1 MTPTSFS
8 SWARHQLSGAP
19 VQEAIGESPKNVSEI
34 AEGHR
39 IFVNSPCT
47 TCHTIAG
54 ISSGTIAPNLTHFGS
69 RTSLAGATFDNT
81 PENLAKWIKDPPA
94 LKPGAKMP
102 ALGVRGDQLPRPR
115 RLPVES
121 QIGTR
126 YGCNNRKRSEQAPGC
141 QLPPYRSA
149 VGLAGNRWD
158 HKRAAM
164 MYGLSAL
171 VLMALGGLEAMLI
184 RTQLAFPNGTF
195 LSAQVYNEIFTM
207 HGTTMIFLVVLMPSG
222 DRDFSRTSSSRC
234 RSARATSLSRGSM
247 P

>member
-1 MTPTSFS
+1 MNVSLNFGGRGPLRDDRSAQVSVTACGQRFVPAVSLLAMTAADLSLRLELHSADLIHSFWVPELGGKRDVVPGQITFVAQVPGEYPGQCAEFCGISHANMRFKVFVMTPTSFS

-81 PENLAKWIKDPPA
+81 PVNLAKWIKDPPA

-102 ALGVRGDQLPRPR
+102 ALGVRGDQL
-115 RLPVES
+115 S
-121 QIGTR
+121 
-126 YGCNNRKRSEQAPGC
+126 
-141 QLPPYRSA
+141 
-149 VGLAGNRWD
+149 D
-158 HKRAAM
+158 
-164 MYGLSAL
+164 L
-171 VLMALGGLEAMLI
+171 VAYL
-184 RTQLAFPNGTF
+184 
-195 LSAQVYNEIFTM
+195 
-207 HGTTMIFLVVLMPSG
+207 
-222 DRDFSRTSSSRC
+222 
-234 RSARATSLSRGSM
+234 
-247 P
+247 